1 MDIEKINNKIY
12 EELDLT
18 SEEANYF
25 LTYYCNMIK
34 HHYYL
39 DDPNNN
45 DYRVCFATSHD
56 LEYLMAVR
64 FNLYVSRLDI
74 SKLLNIPLTHY
85 SDVVTINIDG
95 KRKVYLVDLTYKQFF
110 KEDEDLKKYYED
122 NNEEIGYVLFD
133 DYIKSNKE
141 KYFVDSLLN
150 SGFIELNDELLRI
163 YINSFLYKYNK
174 RDDINT
180 YQKVIDNIKKE
191 VFIDVSK
198 IKYTKEELILLERL
212 RNDILNI
219 MDDREQD
226 TKGKSY

>member
-12 EELDLT
+12 KQLDLT

-25 LTYYCNMIK
+25 LIYYCNMIK
-34 HHYYL
+34 HHYNL

-85 SDVVTINIDG
+85 SSVVILNVEG
-95 KRKVYLVDLTYKQFF
+95 KRNPYLVDLTYTQFF

-133 DYIKSNKE
+133 DYIRTNKE
-141 KYFVDSLLN
+141 KYCVDSLLN
-150 SGFIELNDELLRI
+150 DGFIELNDELLRI

-174 RDDINT
+174 RDDVNA
-180 YQKVIDNIKKE
+180 YQEVIDNIKKE
-191 VFIDVSK
+191 AFIDVSK
-198 IKYTKEELILLERL
+198 IKHTKEELILLERF
-212 RNDILNI
+212 RDDILNI
-219 MDDREQD
+219 IDNKEKDI
-226 TKGKSY
+226 KGKSY